1 MLSIMVSPINA
12 SKAVTGYKLP
22 ETTKKIL
29 VDWSDYCQ
37 YISPSRESTRSTNII
52 KRPNFLECSR
62 SFASFCRLSS
72 RNVKLLTVKGL
83 PADCE

>member
-1 MLSIMVSPINA
+1 MLSIMVSPTNA

-37 YISPSRESTRSTNII
+37 YISPSKQREHSQH
-52 KRPNFLECSR
+52 KHYKKAKLSR
-62 SFASFCRLSS
+62 VF
-72 RNVKLLTVKGL
+72 
-83 PADCE
+83 